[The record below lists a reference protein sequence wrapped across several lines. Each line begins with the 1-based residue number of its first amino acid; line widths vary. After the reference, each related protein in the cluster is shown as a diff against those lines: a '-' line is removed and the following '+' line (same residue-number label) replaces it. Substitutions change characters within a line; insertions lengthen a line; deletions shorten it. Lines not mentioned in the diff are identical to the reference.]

1 MNKSKSIA
9 IIKIGVDLTT
19 LTGTGLSG
27 GISGGGVVSSVTVGS
42 LNRIHKLTTT
52 AIPIRIRAI
61 TAVRLIR
68 GLDRLER
75 AK

>member
-1 MNKSKSIA
+1 MNKSQSIA

-19 LTGTGLSG
+19 LTGTGFSG
-27 GISGGGVVSSVTVGS
+27 GISVRGLVFRVTVGS
-42 LNRIHKLTTT
+42 LNRIYKLTST
-52 AIPIRIRAI
+52 AIPIRIRAM

-68 GLDRLER
+68 GLEPLER

>member
-9 IIKIGVDLTT
+9 IIKIGVGLTT

-27 GISGGGVVSSVTVGS
+27 GISGGGVVFSVTVGS

-52 AIPIRIRAI
+52 AIPIRIRAM

-68 GLDRLER
+68 GLDFLER

>member
-19 LTGTGLSG
+19 LIGTGLSG
-27 GISGGGVVSSVTVGS
+27 GISVRGLVFRVTVGS
-42 LNRIHKLTTT
+42 LNRIHKLTST
-52 AIPIRIRAI
+52 AIPIRIRAM

-68 GLDRLER
+68 GLDPLER